1 MLILLYRQMC
11 LIITMP
17 NEIINDLKVGLIV
30 FVYVIFLLFRFDF
43 GTKNDQV
50 CVFATFC
57 EIYPDVGLHI
67 EEALLNKHL

>member
-1 MLILLYRQMC
+1 MC

-50 CVFATFC
+50 CFC
-57 EIYPDVGLHI
+57 HVL
-67 EEALLNKHL
+67 